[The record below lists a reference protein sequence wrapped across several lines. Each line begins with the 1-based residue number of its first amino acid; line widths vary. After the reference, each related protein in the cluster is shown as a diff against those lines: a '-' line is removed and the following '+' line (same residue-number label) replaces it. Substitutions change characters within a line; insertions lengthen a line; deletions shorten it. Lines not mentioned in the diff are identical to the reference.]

1 MIRIL
6 LSTRLGERR
15 MTQSD
20 LARVTGI
27 RSQTINELYHDFAER
42 VNLDDLDLICEALD
56 CDLEDLIVREPNI
69 ERRVKEV
76 RHIPQTVSKSRK
88 KYPPHLLPGCTLCVR
103 AFFIFIIAQ
112 LDGLPIRHDDCN
124 LAAAQFCCLDKV
136 IRRPAVHAHL
146 VAHCLLAAHT
156 EDFSQICLLL
166 PCHGKQPLDDVRHCH
181 VFIHS
186 FHV

>member
-15 MTQSD
+15 MP
-20 LARVTGI
+20 RVCGKKVTVI

-42 VNLDDLDLICEALD
+42 VSLDDLDLICEALD

-88 KYPPHLLPGCTLCVR
+88 K
-103 AFFIFIIAQ
+103 
-112 LDGLPIRHDDCN
+112 
-124 LAAAQFCCLDKV
+124 
-136 IRRPAVHAHL
+136 
-146 VAHCLLAAHT
+146 
-156 EDFSQICLLL
+156 
-166 PCHGKQPLDDVRHCH
+166 
-181 VFIHS
+181 
-186 FHV
+186 